1 MTLSQATGDVVRAH
15 EFSDDRLEIVLRLLS
30 DDEAWVSFESALNQH
45 LVRVYDLQAERVHVD
60 STSVSAYVSVSDD
73 GLFQFGHSNSRF
85 ALTFLYDLC
94 RKALSKCFSAPAGAF
109 NTP

>member
-1 MTLSQATGDVVRAH
+1 MPEAITSTDIAFVWAH
-15 EFSDDRLEIVLRLLS
+15 WGNLDSEMQEAMLADRLRLLR
-30 DDEAWVSFESALNQH
+30 WMKH
-45 LVRVYDLQAERVHVD
+45 LLKV
-60 STSVSAYVSVSDD
+60 
-73 GLFQFGHSNSRF
+73 SNSRF